1 MRQTLKFLPH
11 ILPQFFETAHNRVKQ
26 LLPKKAY
33 KQWLSMTNEHES
45 SRLKSNS
52 GGHPLRH
59 FLSANSPPC
68 LMSVE
73 IPFGLKGV

>member
-26 LLPKKAY
+26 LFPKTAY
-33 KQWLSMTNEHES
+33 KQWLSMIEEHES

-52 GGHPLRH
+52 GGHPLRQP
-59 FLSANSPPC
+59 LIANSSPC
-68 LMSVE
+68 LKSAE
-73 IPFGLKGV
+73 IPFGFKGV